1 MLLEMV
7 AKISH
12 IDKAFSAL
20 PNRGKACIYALSKG
34 DYELRN
40 GVQGGLHPSIEL
52 TYAAHPLH
60 LGRVNFHLYK
70 ISHNDRIK
78 MGFLNEFIG
87 IVFKAMSSLL
97 SQYYERF
104 EADVTLN
111 LRFSNCV
118 FYDQSFGASFPII
131 IFNSS
136 QNTVINC
143 FEFVNCIFKQKSSWS
158 TERFRG
164 LVEFDLSKLPKEKE
178 LKRAKLKLYCGYLDS
193 PINLS
198 LFEILDGWRE
208 HDVTWS
214 NQLFNYKPKNHQLP
228 LY

>member
-1 MLLEMV
+1 MAEYV
-7 AKISH
+7 DGTH
-12 IDKAFSAL
+12 
-20 PNRGKACIYALSKG
+20 LSEFDFNTKQ
-34 DYELRN
+34 EN
-40 GVQGGLHPSIEL
+40 
-52 TYAAHPLH
+52 
-60 LGRVNFHLYK
+60 K

-104 EADVTLN
+104 EADATLN
-111 LRFSNCV
+111 LRFSNC
-118 FYDQSFGASFPII
+118 FFDDQSFGASFPII
-131 IFNSS
+131 ILNPS

-164 LVEFDLSKLPKEKE
+164 LVEFDLSKLSREKE

-198 LFEILDGWRE
+198 LFEILDDWRE
-208 HDVTWS
+208 HDLT
-214 NQLFNYKPKNHQLP
+214 
-228 LY
+228 